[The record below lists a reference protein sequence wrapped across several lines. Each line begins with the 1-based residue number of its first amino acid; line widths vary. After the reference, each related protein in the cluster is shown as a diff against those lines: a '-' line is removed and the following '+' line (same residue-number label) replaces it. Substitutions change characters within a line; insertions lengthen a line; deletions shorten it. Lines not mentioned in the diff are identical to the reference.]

1 MDKAYVAAQK
11 ADYAIVCVGNHVYG
25 TDTKWKYSPVPSDG
39 REAVDR
45 KALSLEQEDLVKV
58 VHKANP
64 NTIMVLV
71 SSFPFAVN
79 WAQENLPA
87 IVHISS
93 SQELGNGLAD
103 VIFGKYNPAGRTTQ
117 TWVKSIE
124 DLPPMMDYDIRN
136 GRTYMYTTKKPLY
149 PFGYG
154 LSYSTFEYSNLKV
167 TQQAPLHFEISFDVE
182 NTGKYDGEEVAQ
194 LYIRDEYAS
203 VVRALRQLKHFKR
216 FFLKQGE
223 KKTIVFTLVEEDL
236 SIINQKM
243 ERIVEPGS
251 FQLMIGAASDDIRL
265 SKTISVK

>member
-1 MDKAYVAAQK
+1 MSA
-11 ADYAIVCVGNHVYG
+11 
-25 TDTKWKYSPVPSDG
+25 S
-39 REAVDR
+39 
-45 KALSLEQEDLVKV
+45 
-58 VHKANP
+58 
-64 NTIMVLV
+64 
-71 SSFPFAVN
+71 
-79 WAQENLPA
+79 
-87 IVHISS
+87 
-93 SQELGNGLAD
+93 
-103 VIFGKYNPAGRTTQ
+103 
-117 TWVKSIE
+117 
-124 DLPPMMDYDIRN
+124 
-136 GRTYMYTTKKPLY
+136 PLY
-149 PFGYG
+149 SFGYG

-223 KKTIVFTLVEEDL
+223 KKTIDL

>member
-1 MDKAYVAAQK
+1 MSA
-11 ADYAIVCVGNHVYG
+11 
-25 TDTKWKYSPVPSDG
+25 S
-39 REAVDR
+39 
-45 KALSLEQEDLVKV
+45 
-58 VHKANP
+58 
-64 NTIMVLV
+64 
-71 SSFPFAVN
+71 
-79 WAQENLPA
+79 
-87 IVHISS
+87 
-93 SQELGNGLAD
+93 
-103 VIFGKYNPAGRTTQ
+103 
-117 TWVKSIE
+117 
-124 DLPPMMDYDIRN
+124 
-136 GRTYMYTTKKPLY
+136 PLY
-149 PFGYG
+149 SFGYG

-251 FQLMIGAASDDIRL
+251 FQLMIGAASDDIRV

>member
-1 MDKAYVAAQK
+1 MGSGTCRCI
-11 ADYAIVCVGNHVYG
+11 ADRLLSRTRGGDAI
-25 TDTKWKYSPVPSDG
+25 
-39 REAVDR
+39 
-45 KALSLEQEDLVKV
+45 
-58 VHKANP
+58 
-64 NTIMVLV
+64 
-71 SSFPFAVN
+71 
-79 WAQENLPA
+79 
-87 IVHISS
+87 
-93 SQELGNGLAD
+93 AD
-103 VIFGKYNPAGRTTQ
+103 VLFGDYNPAGR
-117 TWVKSIE
+117 
-124 DLPPMMDYDIRN
+124 LPVSVPRSEGQIPVYYNKKAPKCHDYVE
-136 GRTYMYTTKKPLY
+136 MSASPLY
-149 PFGYG
+149 SFGYG

-182 NTGKYDGEEVAQ
+182 NTGKYDVEEVAQ